1 MLYYAQVDGS
11 LGDLVKMEK
20 ALIYLVLGATLITG
34 CSGSDEK
41 TEYRDSAL
49 GRLPFVYKM
58 PVQQGNIITEDMVDR
73 LELGMT
79 RNQVRFLLGTPMLT
93 DIFHTERWDYTYTIR
108 RGHGE
113 TEIKRLTLF
122 FEDDALA
129 RITGDIQPNPQ
140 RAAER
145 EPQEMIVTVPDWEDN
160 RGLITRALDRV
171 GLEPAD

>member
-1 MLYYAQVDGS
+1 MRRLTAVAVI
-11 LGDLVKMEK
+11 LAKMQK
-20 ALIYLVLGATLITG
+20 TLIYLVLSATLLTG
-34 CSGSDEK
+34 CSGPGEK
-41 TEYRDSAL
+41 SEYRDSAL
-49 GRLPFVYKM
+49 GNLPFVYKM

-113 TEIKRLTLF
+113 TQIKRLTLF
-122 FEDDALA
+122 FDDDTLA
-129 RITGDIQPNPQ
+129 RISGDIRPDPQ

-145 EPQEMIVTVPDWEDN
+145 EPSEMIVTVPDWDDD
-160 RGLITRALDRV
+160 RGFVTRALDRV